1 MLTLPAHIAKITTMA
16 DGSWRLVAD
25 LGELSPEQVGE
36 LSKTA
41 NKVVCLALTLE
52 ESFSKQEQEVLEK
65 TKDNEQEGRETQDNV
80 VRLAKWLG

>member
-1 MLTLPAHIAKITTMA
+1 MLTLPAHIARIQTMA

-25 LGELSPEQVGE
+25 LGELKPEQVAE

-52 ESFSKQEQEVLEK
+52 EEFSDEEREVLES
-65 TKDNEQEGRETQDNV
+65 TKQSQE
-80 VRLAKWLG
+80 AKSVWDRY

>member
-1 MLTLPAHIAKITTMA
+1 MA

-25 LGELSPEQVGE
+25 LGELSPEMVGE

-52 ESFSKQEQEVLEK
+52 EQFSEEERRVLEETKKQEDGKEESK
-65 TKDNEQEGRETQDNV
+65 RTWG
-80 VRLAKWLG
+80 

>member
-1 MLTLPAHIAKITTMA
+1 MA

-25 LGELSPEQVGE
+25 LGELDPEMVGE

-52 ESFSKQEQEVLEK
+52 ERFSEEETRALEETKKQEDGEEESK
-65 TKDNEQEGRETQDNV
+65 RTWG
-80 VRLAKWLG
+80 

>member
-1 MLTLPAHIAKITTMA
+1 MLTLPAHIARITTMA

-25 LGELSPEQVGE
+25 LGELTPDQVGE

-52 ESFSKQEQEVLEK
+52 ERFSEQEKEALEVMQENGK
-65 TKDNEQEGRETQDNV
+65 EEQKNSERTWG
-80 VRLAKWLG
+80 